1 MLPGERSRILN
12 ASECV
17 ECRSHHR
24 VNLMHKRLFHGLFLL
39 LIPHAA
45 VASSW
50 DQVAQVPGSGTTY
63 YIDHAR
69 ISKTEKGW
77 KVWAI
82 VDDESP
88 DPKLH
93 TLSLSYLLE
102 VNCVEKKEQYASLTG
117 YAGHMANGDILFSY
131 AEPSEWFDVKPQ
143 TVVDDRLQAICR
155 IGPDLVRQ
163 FQGR

>member
-1 MLPGERSRILN
+1 MQKFFFY
-12 ASECV
+12 A
-17 ECRSHHR
+17 
-24 VNLMHKRLFHGLFLL
+24 LFLL
-39 LIPHAA
+39 LLPLS
-45 VASSW
+45 VLASSW

-69 ISKTEKGW
+69 ITKTAKGW

-102 VNCVEKKEQYASLTG
+102 VNCEENKEQYSSLAG

-131 AEPSEWFDVKPQ
+131 AEPSEWFDVKAN

-155 IGPDLVRQ
+155 IAPDLIRQ
-163 FQGR
+163 YSGR

>member
-1 MLPGERSRILN
+1 MQ
-12 ASECV
+12 
-17 ECRSHHR
+17 
-24 VNLMHKRLFHGLFLL
+24 KLFFYALFLL
-39 LIPHAA
+39 LLPLS
-45 VASSW
+45 VLASSW

-69 ISKTEKGW
+69 ITKTAKGF

-102 VNCVEKKEQYASLTG
+102 VNCEENKEQYSSLAG

-131 AEPSEWFDVKPQ
+131 AEPSEWFDVKAN

-155 IGPDLVRQ
+155 IAPDLIRQ
-163 FQGR
+163 YAGH

>member
-1 MLPGERSRILN
+1 MQ
-12 ASECV
+12 
-17 ECRSHHR
+17 
-24 VNLMHKRLFHGLFLL
+24 KLFFYALFLL
-39 LIPHAA
+39 LLPLS
-45 VASSW
+45 VLASSW

-69 ISKTEKGW
+69 ISKTAKGF

-102 VNCVEKKEQYASLTG
+102 VNCEENKEQYSSLAG

-131 AEPSEWFDVKPQ
+131 AEPSEWFDVKAN

-155 IGPDLVRQ
+155 IAPDLIRQ
-163 FQGR
+163 YAGH

>member
-1 MLPGERSRILN
+1 MQ
-12 ASECV
+12 
-17 ECRSHHR
+17 
-24 VNLMHKRLFHGLFLL
+24 KLL
-39 LIPHAA
+39 LRALLLLSIPLSAL
-45 VASSW
+45 ASSW

-69 ISKTEKGW
+69 ITKTPKGW

-102 VNCVEKKEQYASLTG
+102 VNCVENKEQYSSLAG
-117 YAGHMANGDILFSY
+117 YGGHMANGEILFSY
-131 AEPSEWFDVKPQ
+131 DEPSEWFDVKPD
-143 TVVDDRLQAICR
+143 TVVDDRLKAICR
-155 IGPDLVRQ
+155 VAPDLIRQ
-163 FQGR
+163 YQGR

>member
-1 MLPGERSRILN
+1 MQ
-12 ASECV
+12 
-17 ECRSHHR
+17 
-24 VNLMHKRLFHGLFLL
+24 KLFFYALFLL
-39 LIPHAA
+39 LLPLS
-45 VASSW
+45 VLASSW

-69 ISKTEKGW
+69 ITKTAKGF

-102 VNCVEKKEQYASLTG
+102 VNCEENKEKYSSLAG

-131 AEPSEWFDVKPQ
+131 AEPSEWFDVKAN

-155 IGPDLVRQ
+155 IAPDLIRQ
-163 FQGR
+163 YAGH

>member
-1 MLPGERSRILN
+1 MQ
-12 ASECV
+12 
-17 ECRSHHR
+17 
-24 VNLMHKRLFHGLFLL
+24 KLFFYALFLL
-39 LIPHAA
+39 LLPLS
-45 VASSW
+45 VLASSW

-69 ISKTEKGW
+69 ITKTAKGF

-102 VNCVEKKEQYASLTG
+102 VNCDENKEQYSSL
-117 YAGHMANGDILFSY
+117 A
-131 AEPSEWFDVKPQ
+131 
-143 TVVDDRLQAICR
+143 
-155 IGPDLVRQ
+155 
-163 FQGR
+163 